1 MSVMHSGRK
10 KTALGFLILT
20 ALCLCVFFIPD
31 IAGFSVSLPIKL
43 SAMVLVGVYVLLSFE
58 ILHRTAVALAGAAVI
73 ITIGLTSNII
83 AADSSFEFVQH
94 SISYNTIGLLLGM
107 MIIVVVLADSGI
119 FEYVGLKIFKISK
132 GNLWLFLVLISCF
145 TAISSMFIDNVTT
158 ILLITPILIS
168 LFRKIGINPI
178 PFVLSQVFVSN
189 VGGTATLIGDPPN
202 IMIGSA
208 AGIDFN
214 SFLVYMTPSVLAT
227 FAISLLLLRV
237 MMRKHLS
244 KNLQLIEKI
253 KTEDTPPINKTLL
266 KQSLVVL
273 FAVIALFTLHDALH
287 LETAIIAISGAGI
300 LLAVTR
306 MNPEKVFHSVDW
318 STLIFFAG
326 LFVIVGMAEEAGM
339 IQLLANAM
347 INTTG
352 GEPWTVFFAI
362 IWVSAISSAFVD
374 NIPFAATMIPLIE
387 IISQNQNIANTFGG
401 FAINP
406 LWWALA
412 LGVGLGGNGT
422 LIGSSAGVVAAGLS
436 EKGGHPITFNQ
447 FIRAGMPYMLVT
459 ISLGSLFLFLQTM
472 WLVVKV

>member
-1 MSVMHSGRK
+1 
-10 KTALGFLILT
+10 
-20 ALCLCVFFIPD
+20 
-31 IAGFSVSLPIKL
+31 L
-43 SAMVLVGVYVLLSFE
+43 SAIVLVSVYILLSFE
-58 ILHRTAVALAGAAVI
+58 ILHRTAAALTGAAVI
-73 ITIGLTSNII
+73 ITIGMATSLI
-83 AADSSFEFVQH
+83 APYESFEFIQH

-107 MIIVVVLADSGI
+107 MIIVVILADSGV

-168 LFRKIGINPI
+168 LFRKIGINPV

-189 VGGTATLIGDPPN
+189 IGGTATLIGDPPN

-214 SFLVYMTPSVLAT
+214 SFLTYMIPTVLAT
-227 FAISLLLLRV
+227 FAISLLLLKV

-244 KNLQLIEKI
+244 ANLQLIEKI
-253 KTEDTPPINKTLL
+253 KTEDAPPINKSLL

-273 FAVIALFTLHDALH
+273 FAVIVLFTAFDTLP
-287 LETAIIAISGAGI
+287 LETAVIAISGAGI

-306 MNPEKVFHSVDW
+306 VKPEKIFHNVDW

-326 LFVIVGMAEEAGM
+326 LFVIVGVAEESGM
-339 IQLLANAM
+339 IELLANATLNM
-347 INTTG
+347 TG
-352 GEPWTVFFAI
+352 GDPWAVFFAT
-362 IWVSAISSAFVD
+362 IWISATSSAFVD
-374 NIPFAATMIPLIE
+374 NIPFAATMIPLID
-387 IISQNQNIANTFGG
+387 IINQNPNIANTFDG
-401 FAINP
+401 FAISP

-436 EKGGHPITFNQ
+436 EKGGHPISFNQ
-447 FIRAGMPYMLVT
+447 FIKTGMPYMLVT
-459 ISLGSLFLFLQTM
+459 VSIGSLFLFLQTM
-472 WLVVKV
+472 WLIIKV